1 MGSLIYMPRKSVEIS
16 AIRNDIPPTGARI
29 LLFTGVRY
37 ERYEDS
43 PLATKPDIAPIR
55 TRRRRA

>member
-1 MGSLIYMPRKSVEIS
+1 MGIIINMPRKSVETL
-16 AIRNDIPPTGARI
+16 AIRNDIPDTGARI

-43 PLATKPDIAPIR
+43 PLIVKTDTPPIR

>member
-1 MGSLIYMPRKSVEIS
+1 MGSLIYMPRKSVETS
-16 AIRNDIPPTGARI
+16 AIRNDIPRTGARI

-37 ERYEDS
+37 ERYKDS
-43 PLATKPDIAPIR
+43 PLETKPDIAPIR

>member
-1 MGSLIYMPRKSVEIS
+1 MGSLIYMPRKSVETL
-16 AIRNDIPPTGARI
+16 AIRNDIPTSGARI

-43 PLATKPDIAPIR
+43 PQTVKIAMPPTR